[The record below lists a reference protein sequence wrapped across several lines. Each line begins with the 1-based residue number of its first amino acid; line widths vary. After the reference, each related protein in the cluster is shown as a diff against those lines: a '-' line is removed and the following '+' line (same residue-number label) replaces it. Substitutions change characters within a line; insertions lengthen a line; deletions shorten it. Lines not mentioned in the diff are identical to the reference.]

1 MRKGL
6 GPILASVMLSAL
18 VLVFGGCGNSIIK
31 KARALQD
38 EKKYD
43 EAIQQYKLALEKD
56 PTSNEAR
63 YGVIE
68 AYSQQLNAREPEK
81 VKPEDVE
88 KVMGEL
94 RPIAQ
99 PLMSDPNIK
108 RYVSLVYQMLAKR
121 YAEQGR
127 DDKAADAW
135 SEVIEIEPTFAEA
148 HFNRGLAL
156 SMTGK
161 YEEAIV
167 LFEKAISLN
176 PYFVKGYH
184 ALGDALVRL
193 ERYEDAAQQYLKALE
208 LNPDDAA
215 VHHNLGLSYYR
226 GGDTEKAVAEY
237 QKALE
242 LEPDYAYAYKS
253 LHEVYEKAGD
263 KKKLKEID
271 AKWKEST
278 EKLLKALHE
287 SHGTASQEE
296 SEKSEAVTTGS

>member
-6 GPILASVMLSAL
+6 SPILASVMLSAL
-18 VLVFGGCGNSIIK
+18 VLVFGACGNSIVK
-31 KARALQD
+31 KARALQA

-56 PTSNEAR
+56 PTSTEAR

-68 AYSQQLNAREPEK
+68 AYSLQLNERQPEK

-88 KVMGEL
+88 TVMGEL

-99 PLMSDPNIK
+99 PLMADPNIK

-127 DDKAADAW
+127 DDKAAEAW
-135 SEVIEIEPTFAEA
+135 AEVIEIEPTFAEA

-156 SMTGK
+156 TLAGK
-161 YEEAIV
+161 TEEA
-167 LFEKAISLN
+167 LPLYEKAISLN

-184 ALGDALVRL
+184 ALGDALIYL
-193 ERYEDAAQQYLKALE
+193 ERYEDASQQYLKALE

-215 VHHNLGLSYYR
+215 VHHNLGLCYYR
-226 GGDTEKAVAEY
+226 GGDTEKAIAEY
-237 QKALE
+237 EKALE
-242 LEPDYAYAYKS
+242 LEPDYGYAYRS
-253 LHEVYEKAGD
+253 LHDVYEKTGD

-278 EKLLKALHE
+278 EKLLQAVRE
-287 SHGTASQEE
+287 SRASSSPEN
-296 SEKSEAVTTGS
+296 SEKNDTAKTGS